1 MEVKATLRN
10 LRIAPRK
17 VRRVADLVRGK
28 SVADAR
34 LQLKFNA
41 MRAAKPLLK
50 LIDSGVAN
58 AENNHG
64 LDTHSLRIKSLMVD
78 QGPMFKRYMARAFG
92 RGAEIQKRTSHIRLV
107 LEGQGEGKAK
117 PAKATKAK
125 AKPAKEAKIPARE
138 AADQERHSSENVA
151 TNKREA
157 ASKKPQSVDTRMVA
171 KAKGKGFKARP
182 TTPRNSK

>member
-41 MRAAKPLLK
+41 QRAAKPLLK

-58 AENNHG
+58 AEHNHG

-107 LEGQGEGKAK
+107 LEGQGEGKSK
-117 PAKATKAK
+117 PVSVGKAAKAK
-125 AKPAKEAKIPARE
+125 AKVKEANVPARE
-138 AADQERHSSENVA
+138 AADQERHAPAKA
-151 TNKREA
+151 TASGKREA
-157 ASKKPQSVDTRMVA
+157 DTNKPLPVDPRML
-171 KAKGKGFKARP
+171 GKNHKSRQK
-182 TTPRNSK
+182 TQRNSK